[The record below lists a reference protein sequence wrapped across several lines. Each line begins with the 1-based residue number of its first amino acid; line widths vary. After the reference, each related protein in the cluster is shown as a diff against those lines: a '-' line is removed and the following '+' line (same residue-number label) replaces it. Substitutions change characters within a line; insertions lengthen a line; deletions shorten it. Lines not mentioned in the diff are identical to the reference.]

1 MGLPLTCPNSAYAT
15 NMRDFRVSPRGI
27 LCFCLFVAL
36 FGAAMMLDQA
46 TGRLNLLWSVF
57 VWAGLFVGSVILSSR
72 LWAVRHDP
80 EATRRI
86 QARGAYGLLPA
97 KLRDWLF
104 S

>member
-36 FGAAMMLDQA
+36 FGAAMMLDEA

-57 VWAGLFVGSVILSSR
+57 VWAGLFVGSVIQPDR
-72 LWAVRHDP
+72 LWAAIHDP
-80 EATRRI
+80 EAARRI